1 MGQSVR
7 VLFDQLRRASAAT
20 AEYNGTFAPVNRIS
34 NAGVVVAATSQFLH
48 NARIIKAYNNTNDDA
63 YVSFDKGAT
72 IHDIVPANGTW
83 VFDFT
88 ANKSTSGG
96 DFMFEKTDEI
106 YIRTVSGA
114 ASTGTAIYFTIIYG
128 KGE

>member
-7 VLFDQLRRASAAT
+7 VLFDTLRRASAAST
-20 AEYNGTFAPVNRIS
+20 EFNGTFAVVNQID
-34 NAGVVVAATSQFLH
+34 NTGAKVLGTSAFQH
-48 NARIIKAYNNTNDDA
+48 NARILQAYNNTNNDA
-63 YVSFDKGAT
+63 YISFDKGAT
-72 IHDIVPANGTW
+72 IHGIVPANGTW